1 MGICFLRCKVWQ
13 EFFNNDTC
21 FLGYAYILWW
31 RNSVVINSH
40 QITKIQ
46 TITALYFL
54 CLFDKDYVPQHRS
67 SNILHYN
74 TVYISS
80 NIIHTVGA
88 TFPQY
93 ISCFWGSISL
103 FNISTREAYLSCHK
117 VTSIRII
124 FEVYGFV
131 EYTSTKIHCF
141 MKVIHDS
148 FPSHNRCCNSP

>member
-1 MGICFLRCKVWQ
+1 MYLNQK
-13 EFFNNDTC
+13 
-21 FLGYAYILWW
+21 GYLKPI
-31 RNSVVINSH
+31 
-40 QITKIQ
+40 
-46 TITALYFL
+46 
-54 CLFDKDYVPQHRS
+54 LFDKDYDPQHRS
-67 SNILHYN
+67 LNILHYN

-124 FEVYGFV
+124 FEVFGFV

-148 FPSHNRCCNSP
+148 FPSHNRCCNNPKQDRNIYLLNTKALSVIHY

>member
-1 MGICFLRCKVWQ
+1 MRL
-13 EFFNNDTC
+13 
-21 FLGYAYILWW
+21 
-31 RNSVVINSH
+31 
-40 QITKIQ
+40 IQ

-93 ISCFWGSISL
+93 IHALAFGVAFHCLISQHEKHTYRAIKIHL
-103 FNISTREAYLSCHK
+103 Y
-117 VTSIRII
+117 VWVY
-124 FEVYGFV
+124 EVYGFV
-131 EYTSTKIHCF
+131 EYTSTKLHCF

-148 FPSHNRCCNSP
+148 FPSHNRCCNNPKQDRNIYLLNTKALSVIHY